1 MTVQELIDQ
10 LQKVENKSRLV
21 VMAKDGEGNG
31 YSPLSDFWEGAYL
44 ADTTW
49 SGEVGSEFLTEEDR
63 NRGYD
68 EEDILEGG
76 EPALILC
83 PVN

>member
-1 MTVQELIDQ
+1 MKVKELIEQ
-10 LQKVENKSRLV
+10 LQKVDPERIVIMSS
-21 VMAKDGEGNG
+21 DSEGNS

-49 SGEVGSEFLTEEDR
+49 SGEVGFEKLTLELKEE
-63 NRGYD
+63 GYD
-68 EEDILEGG
+68 EEDILEG
-76 EPALILC
+76 EKCIVMC